1 MLKEIHTPRLSE
13 ETKKGHSRGRAQ
25 WWQRI

>member
-1 MLKEIHTPRLSE
+1 MLKEIQIARLNE
-13 ETKKGHSRGRAQ
+13 ERKGGHSKGRAQ